1 MRWESRILIR
11 KAINIFSRLCT
22 NSRTTA
28 TCHFHLSSTF
38 IGQYMTDCSYNT
50 LFHSKTTHR
59 SISGKCIWECSDIW
73 FISRHGL
80 LWSCY
85 HPCSW
90 CSGQKQLTESIV
102 ECLINWCFKSFVKC
116 VGRKKWLVVVV
127 HHSFKGISHL
137 KALLK
142 WLHMISSTKN
152 GLGHQVLHRT
162 V

>member
-1 MRWESRILIR
+1 MILQLAQMLGEMGEPNPNQ
-11 KAINIFSRLCT
+11 KSNKHFSRLCT

-102 ECLINWCFKSFVKC
+102 ECLINWCFKSFMSSVLGEKSDLL
-116 VGRKKWLVVVV
+116 WLCTT
-127 HHSFKGISHL
+127 HL
-137 KALLK
+137 KAS
-142 WLHMISSTKN
+142 II
-152 GLGHQVLHRT
+152 
-162 V
+162 